1 MADGLFIGLMSGTSV
16 DGIDAALTKI
26 EAGKIELIDHC
37 SLDFPQPVRNEI
49 LQLCRADT
57 NEIERMATL
66 DRQLGNLFAEA
77 SLKLIEQS
85 GLNATDIIAIGSHG
99 QTVRH
104 QPRQP
109 GKTAFSLQIGD
120 PNTIAENTGI
130 TTVADFRRRD
140 IAAGGEGAPLVPAFH
155 QAIFSN
161 QENDRLILNIGGMAN
176 ISILDEQSPYAG
188 FDTGPGNVLMD
199 GWIQKHQGL
208 NYDSNG
214 SWALSGSVNSQLLE
228 RLLEHPF
235 LTTPPPKSTG
245 RESFNLEW
253 LEDQLSQL
261 KETLAPEDVQA
272 TLLTFTATTIA
283 NAVTQYAPNSQEIL
297 CCGGGAHNQALVTE
311 LQELLSNHRI
321 SDTNALGISP
331 QWVEAIAFAW
341 LAYQSL
347 NQLPGNCPKATGAK
361 AERILGGIYQA

>member
-235 LTTPPPKSTG
+235 LTTPPQKVRGEKASILNG
-245 RESFNLEW
+245 W
-253 LEDQLSQL
+253 
-261 KETLAPEDVQA
+261 
-272 TLLTFTATTIA
+272 
-283 NAVTQYAPNSQEIL
+283 EISSV
-297 CCGGGAHNQALVTE
+297 N
-311 LQELLSNHRI
+311 
-321 SDTNALGISP
+321 
-331 QWVEAIAFAW
+331 
-341 LAYQSL
+341 
-347 NQLPGNCPKATGAK
+347 
-361 AERILGGIYQA
+361 